1 MSAHTEAE
9 AGWNSK
15 FRRGPTAQKLVA
27 LKCFCKPTDPHLLG
41 VGSAPSPTTD
51 NFFVCLSGRDDVYK
65 NSQRLAYTKY
75 FCSFRPTWA
84 KNWRSSSS
92 SLIIPWGF
100 TFKFTFCLVVQP
112 LSLQRQSRYQVFV
125 LRLDFVLPSSFCT
138 VVYVFLDYKY
148 YQTASKNYSGRQ
160 TFVACVGSKWQ
171 WIDFLLLLLP
181 HNQKMLSKKNCSS
194 HSKILEAARH
204 VLQARL

>member
-41 VGSAPSPTTD
+41 VGSSAPSPTTD

-100 TFKFTFCLVVQP
+100 TFKFTFCLVNSKTVVVAKTKQI
-112 LSLQRQSRYQVFV
+112 
-125 LRLDFVLPSSFCT
+125 SSFCAASRLCFT
-138 VVYVFLDYKY
+138 IIILHSCVRFLGLQILSDGEQKLLR
-148 YQTASKNYSGRQ
+148 AP
-160 TFVACVGSKWQ
+160 
-171 WIDFLLLLLP
+171 DFCCLRG
-181 HNQKMLSKKNCSS
+181 Q
-194 HSKILEAARH
+194 
-204 VLQARL
+204 